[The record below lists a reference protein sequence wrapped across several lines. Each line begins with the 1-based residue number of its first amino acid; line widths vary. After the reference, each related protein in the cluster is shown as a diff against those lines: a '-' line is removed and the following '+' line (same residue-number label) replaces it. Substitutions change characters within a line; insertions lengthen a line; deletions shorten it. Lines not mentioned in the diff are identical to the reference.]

1 MAVML
6 RNQRNPNLNLI
17 LTTDTW
23 LGILDL
29 AAAYQWNAL
38 GTILPGSWHSL
49 EYSLGDYL
57 PGTPSAAD
65 GSPNGYHAD
74 REDNARLVMMDDALN
89 LSDALDRAF
98 LDYEPRRL
106 RASTLLYA
114 IEDPAVDRRASIGA
128 IAETRTFCSHG
139 AFWVEQYQP

>member
-1 MAVML
+1 MAVLL
-6 RNQRNPNLNLI
+6 RNQRNPNLSLI

-57 PGTPSAAD
+57 PGAPAAAD
-65 GSPNGYHAD
+65 GFPNGSHAYKD
-74 REDNARLVMMDDALN
+74 DNARLVGVDDALN

-114 IEDPAVDRRASIGA
+114 IEDPAVDRRPSIGA
-128 IAETRTFCSHG
+128 ITETRVFCRNG

>member
-1 MAVML
+1 MAVLL

-17 LTTDTW
+17 LTTETW

-57 PGTPSAAD
+57 PGSSSAAD
-65 GSPNGYHAD
+65 GGPNGNHTD
-74 REDNARLVMMDDALN
+74 REENARLVILDDALN

-114 IEDPAVDRRASIGA
+114 IEDPAVDRRPSIGA
-128 IAETRTFCSHG
+128 ISETSVFCRSG